1 MPGQVF
7 TFHHFADRREPFCWQ
22 LVAFNVMPNHAILD
36 AKAVL
41 DRIAPNFGDYI
52 MCCFHAFILA
62 AIYLHR
68 KQRLALTW

>member
-7 TFHHFADRREPFCWQ
+7 TLGHIAKSREPFRWQ
-22 LVAFNVMPNHAILD
+22 QVAFNVMPDNTILD

-52 MCCFHAFILA
+52 VCCFHAFILA

-68 KQRLALTW
+68 K